1 VNAPAKKREFP
12 LAQVYGLLEPGP
24 VVLVTTARAGR
35 ANHVKGRA
43 PHVANIMPMSWH
55 TMMEFVPPLVGCV
68 ISSQNHTFEMLR
80 ATGECVINVPTV
92 ELAKKVVGCGNTSG
106 RSVDKFK
113 TFGLTPVTASVVAAP
128 LIAECYAC
136 LECKVMDRKLV
147 TRYNFFILEVVKAWI
162 DPRRKRPR
170 TIHHQ
175 GEGVFAVP
183 GRTLKLPSPKTSFLT

>member
-1 VNAPAKKREFP
+1 
-12 LAQVYGLLEPGP
+12 
-24 VVLVTTARAGR
+24 VLVTTARAGR

-68 ISSQNHTFEMLR
+68 VSSLNYTFEILR
-80 ATGECVINVPTV
+80 TTGECVINIPTV

-170 TIHHQ
+170 RCIIR
-175 GEGVFAVP
+175 EKACLRFRA
-183 GRTLKLPSPKTSFLT
+183 GRSSCLPKNFLPHMKAKAKR